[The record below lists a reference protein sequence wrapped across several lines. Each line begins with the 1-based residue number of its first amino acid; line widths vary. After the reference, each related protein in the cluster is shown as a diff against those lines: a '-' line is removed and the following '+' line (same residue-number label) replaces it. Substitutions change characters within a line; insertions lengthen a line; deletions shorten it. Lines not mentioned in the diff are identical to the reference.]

1 MLAAEVEGSVVP
13 AEQAMALASD
23 HGAISVAELMGL
35 LVPLA
40 AERYATPPISGFRVG
55 AVARGSSG
63 ALYLGANLE
72 LPGTALACTVHAEQS
87 ATANAWLN
95 GEEGLAAL
103 AVSAAPC
110 GHCRQFLAELT
121 TAASL
126 DILVAGHEPRLLRE
140 LLPESFGPED
150 LGVQVRLMSPRT
162 NGLALESSDPLVLEA
177 LAAADASYAPYS
189 RGFAGV
195 ALETASGAVHT
206 GRYAENAAFNPSLT
220 PLACALTLR
229 TLRGGADDEV
239 TRVVLVHAP
248 SQVDHAGATAEALGA
263 VSAAA
268 LEVVEAAA

>member
-13 AEQAMALASD
+13 AEQAASLASE
-23 HGAISVAELMGL
+23 HGVAVHELMGL

-72 LPGTALACTVHAEQS
+72 LPGTALAFTVHAEQS

-95 GEEGLAAL
+95 EEDGLAAL

-126 DILVAGHEPRLLRE
+126 EVLVAGHEPRLLPE

-150 LGVQVRLMSPRT
+150 LGVNARLMSPRG
-162 NGLALESSDPLVLEA
+162 NGLALDASDSLVLEA
-177 LAAADASYAPYS
+177 LAAANASHAPYS

-206 GRYAENAAFNPSLT
+206 GRYAENAAFNPSLA
-220 PLACALTLR
+220 PLACALVLR
-229 TLRGGADDEV
+229 ALVGGDDDEV
-239 TRVVLVHAP
+239 TRAVLVEAP
-248 SQVDHAGATAEALGA
+248 SRVSHAGATAEALRSI
-263 VSAAA
+263 SAAT
-268 LEVVEAAA
+268 LEVFRADA

>member
-1 MLAAEVEGSVVP
+1 
-13 AEQAMALASD
+13 
-23 HGAISVAELMGL
+23 MGL
-35 LVPLA
+35 LVPFA

-72 LPGTALACTVHAEQS
+72 LPGTALAFTVHAEQS

-103 AVSAAPC
+103 AVGAAPC

-121 TAASL
+121 TAASVEV
-126 DILVAGHEPRLLRE
+126 LVAGHEPRLLRE

-150 LGVQVRLMSPRT
+150 LGVHARLMSPRA
-162 NGLALESSDPLVLEA
+162 NGLVLDSSDPLVLEA
-177 LAAADASYAPYS
+177 LAAANASYAPYS

-195 ALETASGAVHT
+195 ALETANGAVYT
-206 GRYAENAAFNPSLT
+206 GRYAENAAFNPSLA
-220 PLACALTLR
+220 PLACALALR

-239 TRVVLVHAP
+239 TGAVLVEAP
-248 SQVDHAGATAEALGA
+248 SRMSHAGATAEALRA

-268 LEVVEAAA
+268 LEVVAAGA

>member
-13 AEQAMALASD
+13 AEQAASLASD
-23 HGAISVAELMGL
+23 HGVTVAELMGL

-72 LPGTALACTVHAEQS
+72 LPGTALAFTVHAEQS

-103 AVSAAPC
+103 AVGAAPC

-121 TAASL
+121 TAASVEV
-126 DILVAGHEPRLLRE
+126 LVAGHEPRLLRE

-150 LGVQVRLMSPRT
+150 LGVHARLMSPRA
-162 NGLALESSDPLVLEA
+162 NGLVLDSSDPLVLEA
-177 LAAADASYAPYS
+177 LAAANASYAPYS

-195 ALETASGAVHT
+195 ALETANGAVHT
-206 GRYAENAAFNPSLT
+206 GRYAENAAFNPSLA
-220 PLACALTLR
+220 PLACALALR

-239 TRVVLVHAP
+239 TRAVLVEAP
-248 SQVDHAGATAEALGA
+248 SRMSHAGATAEALRA

-268 LEVVEAAA
+268 LEVVAAGA

>member
-1 MLAAEVEGSVVP
+1 MSSVEVEGSVVP
-13 AEQAMALASD
+13 AEQAASLASG
-23 HGAISVAELMGL
+23 HGVTVAELMGL

-40 AERYATPPISGFRVG
+40 AERYVTPPISGFRVG

-72 LPGTALACTVHAEQS
+72 LPGTALAFTVHAEQS

-103 AVSAAPC
+103 AVGAAPC

-121 TAASL
+121 TAASVEV
-126 DILVAGHEPRLLRE
+126 LVAGHEPRLLRE

-150 LGVQVRLMSPRT
+150 LGVHARLMSPRA
-162 NGLALESSDPLVLEA
+162 NGLVLDSSDPLVLEA
-177 LAAADASYAPYS
+177 LAAANASYAPYS

-195 ALETASGAVHT
+195 AFETASGAVYT

-220 PLACALTLR
+220 PLACALALR
-229 TLRGGADDEV
+229 ALAGGADDEI
-239 TRVVLVHAP
+239 TRAVLVEAP
-248 SQVDHAGATAEALGA
+248 SRMSHAGATAEALRA

-268 LEVVEAAA
+268 LEVVAAGA

>member
-1 MLAAEVEGSVVP
+1 VLAAEVEGSVVP
-13 AEQAMALASD
+13 AEQAAALASD
-23 HGAISVAELMGL
+23 HGVSAAELMGL

-72 LPGTALACTVHAEQS
+72 LPGTALAFTVHAEQS

-126 DILVAGHEPRLLRE
+126 EVIVAGHEPRLLHE

-150 LGVQVRLMSPRT
+150 LGVHARLMSPRA
-162 NGLALESSDPLVLEA
+162 NGLALDSADPLVLKA
-177 LAAADASYAPYS
+177 LAGANASYAPYS

-206 GRYAENAAFNPSLT
+206 GRYAENAAFNPSLA
-220 PLACALTLR
+220 PLACALALR
-229 TLRGGADDEV
+229 ALGGGADDEV
-239 TRVVLVHAP
+239 TRVVLVEAP
-248 SQVDHAGATAEALGA
+248 SPMSHAGATAEALRA
-263 VSAAA
+263 VSAVA
-268 LEVVEAAA
+268 LEVFRATL

>member
-13 AEQAMALASD
+13 AEQAAALASD
-23 HGAISVAELMGL
+23 RGVTVAELMGL

-40 AERYATPPISGFRVG
+40 AERYAISPISGFRVG

-63 ALYLGANLE
+63 TLYLGANLE
-72 LPGTALACTVHAEQS
+72 LPGTALAFIVHAEQS

-103 AVSAAPC
+103 AVGAAPC

-126 DILVAGHEPRLLRE
+126 EVLVAGHEPRLLHE

-150 LGVQVRLMSPRT
+150 LGVHARLMSPRA
-162 NGLALESSDPLVLEA
+162 NGLKLDSSDPLVLEA
-177 LAAADASYAPYS
+177 FSAADASYAPYS
-189 RGFAGV
+189 RAFAGV

-206 GRYAENAAFNPSLT
+206 GRYAENAAFNPSLA

-229 TLRGGADDEV
+229 ALAGGADDEV
-239 TRVVLVHAP
+239 TRAVLVEVSSRVSHT
-248 SQVDHAGATAEALGA
+248 GATAEALRTI
-263 VSAAA
+263 SAAA
-268 LEVVEAAA
+268 LEVFRTDT